1 MSSQASNRVGP
12 DGTASTPTT
21 YESSITLISNNVKN
35 GSNTDNEYAYD
46 ITSLV
51 AYFSVF
57 ERLESPGVDVQIS
70 IGDSVNLM
78 EKLKLQGSETVYI
91 TVKRKEPNKQTV
103 SHRLYLRIAEIFN
116 YKRLKPGMN
125 TYNLLCVTDHMYMN
139 NMKVLDQSFSGSP
152 LEVIKTIT
160 KSVLSEGLETSQ
172 GSKNIIKGVFPNIR
186 PLQGIQWLLRQ
197 AYDESTPFF
206 YYQTLKGNGQLHC
219 KSYKSLLAEDL
230 YEEYTYIPF
239 VAPDVALE
247 TEEGYAYEKTNI
259 RDISSEYNQGKYVS
273 THQGAYASTL
283 HTIDVA
289 SKEYKVSYNSYKGS
303 EYKLNKFI
311 PFSSSIRARHG
322 GIAYNETPQ
331 SKAYFVSLNS
341 KAFTDSNNYYSPAP
355 IDLPKAMAYLENLQY
370 QKHKIQI
377 AGDFNMCIGKKVRIE
392 VRKAQ
397 EEVDGAGVDKLQS
410 GVYLVTEV
418 EHIFREGYYQYLTI
432 QKDSSE
438 VDLDATK

>member
-12 DGTASTPTT
+12 DGVASTPST
-21 YESSITLISNNVKN
+21 YDLSVTLIANNVKN
-35 GSNTDNEYAYD
+35 KSSNGNEYEYD
-46 ITSLV
+46 ITNLV

-57 ERLESPGVDVQIS
+57 ERIESPGIDVQIS

-103 SHRLYLRIAEIFN
+103 SHKLYLRIAEIFN
-116 YKRLKPGMN
+116 YKRLKPGMS
-125 TYNLLCVTDHMYMN
+125 TYSLLCVTDHMYVN
-139 NMKVLDQSFSGSP
+139 NMKVLDQSFTGSP
-152 LEVIKTIT
+152 LEVIKSIT
-160 KSVLSEGLETSQ
+160 KSILTESLETSE

-186 PLQGIQWLLRQ
+186 PLQGIDWLLRQ
-197 AYDESTPFF
+197 TFDESTPFF

-219 KSYKSLLAEDL
+219 KSYKSLLAEEL

-239 VAPDVALE
+239 IASDVALE

-259 RDISSEYNQGKYVS
+259 RDISSEYNQGKYIS
-273 THQGAYASTL
+273 AYQGAYASTL

-311 PFSSSIRARHG
+311 PFSSTIRARHG
-322 GIAYNETPQ
+322 GVAYNESPQ

-355 IDLPKAMAYLENLQY
+355 NDLPKAMAYLENLQY

-377 AGDFNMCIGKKVRIE
+377 AGDFNLCVGKKVRIE

-397 EEVDGAGVDKLQS
+397 EEVEGSGVDKLQS
-410 GVYLVTEV
+410 GVYLVTEL
-418 EHIFREGYYQYLTI
+418 EHVFKEGYYQYLTI

-438 VDLDATK
+438 VDLDATE